1 MDTEKQRQRRHDDAR
16 LTESR
21 NARSEQ
27 LLMELLTN
35 RGWLPGELLSGLEH
49 RRPSWFLDMRFQT
62 CLLCNFLPLV
72 DYIHLK
78 KHIPGSPHFSVLQA
92 TKSLAGGL
100 GKRLTF
106 THGGLG
112 MRLTFT
118 HGGLGMRLTFTHGG
132 LGMRLTFTHGG
143 LGMRLTFTH
152 GGLGKRLTF
161 THRGLGMKPT
171 FTHGGL
177 GMRLSFTHP
186 FTVVQV
192 VWYELDVRV
201 GRINM

>member
-1 MDTEKQRQRRHDDAR
+1 
-16 LTESR
+16 
-21 NARSEQ
+21 
-27 LLMELLTN
+27 MELLTN

-152 GGLGKRLTF
+152 
-161 THRGLGMKPT
+161 RGLGMKPT
-171 FTHGGL
+171 
-177 GMRLSFTHP
+177 FTHP

-201 GRINM
+201 GRINMSGQDGHVQCSSDQQGS

>member
-1 MDTEKQRQRRHDDAR
+1 
-16 LTESR
+16 
-21 NARSEQ
+21 
-27 LLMELLTN
+27 
-35 RGWLPGELLSGLEH
+35 
-49 RRPSWFLDMRFQT
+49 MRFQT

-118 HGGLGMRLTFTHGG
+118 HGGLGMRLTFTH
-132 LGMRLTFTHGG
+132 
-143 LGMRLTFTH
+143 
-152 GGLGKRLTF
+152 
-161 THRGLGMKPT
+161 RGLGMKPT
-171 FTHGGL
+171 
-177 GMRLSFTHP
+177 FTHP

-201 GRINM
+201 GRINMSGQDGHVQCSSDQQGS